1 CERDRR
7 HLADWHLEQMMASA
21 TAGSGPMRI
30 DVADVPTK
38 RWTVRA
44 TMVAKRLMTTTTP
57 NEGQE

>member
-1 CERDRR
+1 
-7 HLADWHLEQMMASA
+7 MMASA